1 MALLPSSWASWAPF
15 GLGHQ
20 KPTHYRDM
28 WRALWRNRD
37 ELGFAWRILRDGTC
51 DGCALGTSGMRD
63 WTITGTHL
71 CAVRLEL
78 LRLNTD
84 GPMDAHALASVDA
97 IASRTG
103 QELRALGRLAEPM
116 VRRRGD
122 PGFSPVSWDD
132 ALDVVGT
139 YLQGIDPS
147 RAAFYLT
154 SRGLTNEAYY
164 AAQKAARF
172 YGSPHV
178 DNASRLCHAA
188 STVALKS
195 TLGHGASTCSYR
207 DWLGADLIVFFG
219 ANTPNNQPV
228 TTKYLHEAKR
238 RGATVAVVNTLREPG
253 FERYWIP
260 SIASSALFGTKLA
273 DRFFSVHTG
282 GDLAFLVG
290 VFRALIELG
299 GVDETFVRERTTGFD
314 ATRQAASHASWAALE
329 QESGASQEDMRAFA
343 ALLIERPNAVFV
355 WSMGLTQHHHG
366 VETVKALVN
375 VGLARGLVGKEN
387 AGLMPIRGHSGVQGA
402 AEVGCVPAIDD
413 AVLTHWE
420 SVWGFSV
427 PHEIGMTATEM
438 IDAAALGDL
447 DALWLVGGN
456 PIDTLADVG
465 RSVEALHRPRL
476 RVHQDIIVNRAMLV
490 DPAEVVVLLPAT
502 TRYEQSGG
510 GTETSTERRII
521 FSPEIPGRR
530 IAGARPEWWVFSEV
544 MARVRPT
551 AAQQIRFWDAAALR
565 REMAAAVPL
574 YRGVETLRAKG
585 DAIQWGGQTLYADGV
600 FAVPGGK
607 ARFSPVEP
615 RGRTRRPDHYWVSTR
630 RGKQFNSMV
639 QGDVDPLLGA
649 TRHDILMCA
658 SDARDAGLQ
667 WGERVRLASPH
678 GSFEGTVRLAPL
690 RPGNLAVYWP
700 EGNAILPDAA
710 VDPAS
715 LQPDYNVQARLE
727 RIGG

>member
-1 MALLPSSWASWAPF
+1 
-15 GLGHQ
+15 
-20 KPTHYRDM
+20 M

-63 WTITGTHL
+63 WTIKGTHL
-71 CAVRLEL
+71 CTVRLEL

-84 GPMDAHALASVDA
+84 GPIDARVFARVDA
-97 IASRTG
+97 LASRTG
-103 QELRALGRLAEPM
+103 QELRALGRLASPM

-122 PGFSPVSWDD
+122 PGFSPLSWDD
-132 ALDVVGT
+132 ALDLVGT
-139 YLQGIDPS
+139 KLRGIDPS

-172 YGSPHV
+172 YGSHHV

-238 RGATVAVVNTLREPG
+238 RGAKVAVVNTVREPG

-290 VFRALIELG
+290 VFRALIEFG
-299 GVDETFVRERTTGFD
+299 GVDEAFVRERTTGFD
-314 ATRQAASHASWAALE
+314 AARQAASHASWAALE
-329 QESGASQEDMRAFA
+329 QESGASQEDMHAFA
-343 ALLIERPNAVFV
+343 TLLMDRPNAVFV

-375 VGLARGLVGKEN
+375 VGLARALVGKAN

-402 AEVGCVPAIDD
+402 AEVGCVPTIDD
-413 AVLTHWE
+413 ATLTHWE

-427 PHEIGMTATEM
+427 PREIGMTATEM
-438 IDAAALGDL
+438 IDAAAMGDL

-456 PIDTLADVG
+456 PLDTMADVA
-465 RSVEALHRPRL
+465 RSTEALHRPRL
-476 RVHQDIIVNRAMLV
+476 RVHQDIILNRAMLV
-490 DPAEVVVLLPAT
+490 DPSEVVVLLPAT

-544 MARVRPT
+544 MTRVRPT
-551 AAQQIRFWDAAALR
+551 EAQLIRFWDAAALR
-565 REMAAAVPL
+565 REMAEAVPL
-574 YRGVETLRAKG
+574 YRGIETLRAKG
-585 DAIQWGGQTLYADGV
+585 DALQWGGPTLYADGV

-639 QGDVDPLLGA
+639 QGDVDPLVGA
-649 TRHDILMCA
+649 TRHDILMCEADA
-658 SDARDAGLQ
+658 SHAGVHS
-667 WGERVRLASPH
+667 GERVRLASPH

-690 RPGNLAVYWP
+690 HPGNLAVYWP